1 MAHVV
6 VVWYIILTNMSAGG
20 GDLTGTSGDI
30 GAENWEIRWR
40 GSQILKNVRIKSSPQ
55 TPSKIKKKIRSFFAK
70 ISPSPNSSRT
80 RLS

>member
-30 GAENWEIRWR
+30 GAENWEIRGR
-40 GSQILKNVRIKSSPQ
+40 GSQLLKNVRIKSSPQ
-55 TPSKIKKKIRSFFAK
+55 TPSKIRRIRSLFAK
-70 ISPSPNSSRT
+70 LSPSPNSSRT

>member
-20 GDLTGTSGDI
+20 GDLTGTLGDN
-30 GAENWEIRWR
+30 GAENWEMRGW
-40 GSQILKNVRIKSSPQ
+40 GSQLLIDVRIKSSPQ
-55 TPSKIKKKIRSFFAK
+55 TPSKIEKIRSHFAK
-70 ISPSPNSSRT
+70 LSPSPNSSRT

>member
-55 TPSKIKKKIRSFFAK
+55 TPSKIRRIRSLFAK
-70 ISPSPNSSRT
+70 LSPSPNSSRT

>member
-30 GAENWEIRWR
+30 GAENWEIRGR
-40 GSQILKNVRIKSSPQ
+40 GSQLSKNVRIKSNHQ
-55 TPSKIKKKIRSFFAK
+55 TTSKIKKK
-70 ISPSPNSSRT
+70 
-80 RLS
+80 

>member
-6 VVWYIILTNMSAGG
+6 VVWYIILTNISAGG

-40 GSQILKNVRIKSSPQ
+40 GSQILQNVRIKSSPQ
-55 TPSKIKKKIRSFFAK
+55 TPSKIKKKDHFL
-70 ISPSPNSSRT
+70 PSPAPAPT
-80 RLS
+80 PVELG

>member
-30 GAENWEIRWR
+30 GVENWEIRGR
-40 GSQILKNVRIKSSPQ
+40 GSQLLKNVRIKSSPQ
-55 TPSKIKKKIRSFFAK
+55 TPSKIRGAIIKKKRKNLGK
-70 ISPSPNSSRT
+70 IPK
-80 RLS
+80 